1 MDCLYIQAKRAGKLL
16 TSHLITCWPLKRSEA
31 AQGKWFSHTMHKMKL
46 LTKVVCPDKTVNIF
60 NDRDVWQQNKQTNDV
75 FSVASYNH
83 RSSPFMVIKLKLL
96 FPETILSTAKVDL
109 LNDVQ

>member
-1 MDCLYIQAKRAGKLL
+1 MR
-16 TSHLITCWPLKRSEA
+16 
-31 AQGKWFSHTMHKMKL
+31 KMKL

-60 NDRDVWQQNKQTNDV
+60 NHICVATNKQTNDV

-83 RSSPFMVIKLKLL
+83 RSSPFVVIKLKLL